1 MPIQVAP
8 ATTEDDDMDIVVVS
22 KAEADAQDEAILDLV
37 AAEMSVSEPVAE
49 KEFDRSSSIH
59 FDIED
64 PVAVDDDIVAT
75 FAEPPASAPKPELP
89 RVVAA
94 PQLFSSPAAAEPR
107 PAVATRPIPV
117 APPPA
122 PAPQPSAFASQAP
135 MQTVSAVQELPR
147 PAPLAP
153 VQPEAREQ
161 PRLEA
166 ATATLHP
173 LPKPMPQPSL
183 GATLIANGLLQ
194 RPLAANDP
202 LTPIRRMTQP
212 EKIAFFS

>member
-1 MPIQVAP
+1 
-8 ATTEDDDMDIVVVS
+8 
-22 KAEADAQDEAILDLV
+22 
-37 AAEMSVSEPVAE
+37 
-49 KEFDRSSSIH
+49 
-59 FDIED
+59 
-64 PVAVDDDIVAT
+64 
-75 FAEPPASAPKPELP
+75 
-89 RVVAA
+89 
-94 PQLFSSPAAAEPR
+94 
-107 PAVATRPIPV
+107 
-117 APPPA
+117 
-122 PAPQPSAFASQAP
+122 

-147 PAPLAP
+147 PAPMAP
-153 VQPEAREQ
+153 AQPEAREQ